1 MIRKRSFS
9 NTKMS
14 EVSKMDRLD
23 KVIGYL
29 KSNTTSEDPMEINL
43 FNWHVIVLNMQIST
57 QDVVLRTGQQGNYL
71 MGY

>member
-1 MIRKRSFS
+1 MIRKKSFS

-29 KSNTTSEDPMEINL
+29 KK
-43 FNWHVIVLNMQIST
+43 
-57 QDVVLRTGQQGNYL
+57 
-71 MGY
+71 